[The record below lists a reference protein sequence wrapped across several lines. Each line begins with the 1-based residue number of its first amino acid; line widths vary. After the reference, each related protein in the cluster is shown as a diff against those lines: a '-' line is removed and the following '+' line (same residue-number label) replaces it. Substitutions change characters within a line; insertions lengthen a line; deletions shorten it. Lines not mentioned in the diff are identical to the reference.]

1 MKTQVIN
8 TPDKTFILTSNSV
21 GIGMSV
27 TVIDFKDGNPSSKL
41 YESFSDMP
49 AELRAELTLAQA
61 AKRAVRVFDVNK
73 YQH

>member
-1 MKTQVIN
+1 METQVIN
-8 TPDKTFILTSNSV
+8 TPYKTFILMSNSV

-27 TVIDFKDGNPSSKL
+27 TVIDFKDVPPSSKL

-49 AELRAELTLAQA
+49 AELRTELTLAQA
-61 AKRAVRVFDVNK
+61 AKRAVKVFDENK

>member
-1 MKTQVIN
+1 METQVIN
-8 TPDKTFILTSNSV
+8 TPDKTFILMSNSV

-27 TVIDFKDGNPSSKL
+27 TVIDFKGGNPSSKL

-61 AKRAVRVFDVNK
+61 VKSVLKVFDENK